1 MQTCWLLQCRE
12 VGRIVSLFF
21 QSFFFFFCVSPRCLG
36 MSWFVLSFGKSF
48 EHSNSV
54 VSNLPMIASVSLYVL
69 RFAIGLLWRFQTR
82 G

>member
-1 MQTCWLLQCRE
+1 
-12 VGRIVSLFF
+12 
-21 QSFFFFFCVSPRCLG
+21 